1 MSATTAGGGR
11 VDGAPD
17 GRSATDVGAVLAR
30 RPAWAEIDHAAIASN
45 VAALA
50 ALVAPA
56 ALCAVVKADGY
67 GHGAVEVGRTALAS
81 GATWLAVAMAG
92 EGAVLRAAGIDAPVL
107 VLGEPTAGEW
117 DDVVRLGLRPTVHRS
132 EAIAGLGAAAA
143 RAGGPPLPV
152 HLKVDTGMHRIGVAP
167 DRAAALAG
175 EVDAHPALVL
185 EGLWTHCPVA
195 DEPGNPYTA
204 AQAERFAT
212 VVADVRAAGGA
223 PAMVHAANS
232 AAAMD
237 HPALRG
243 DLARCGIAVYG
254 LDPSPALAGRLP
266 LRPALSLKATVT
278 STRVVPAGEAVSYGL
293 RRPCLV
299 DTVVATVPLGYAD
312 GVPRRLGEVGGE
324 VLVHGRRRPFAGTVT
339 MDQVLVDCG
348 PPGGDDVVAVGDE
361 VVLLG
366 HQGGDRVGAEE
377 WAARLG
383 TISYEITCGISPR
396 VPRRH
401 LGRPSTSPTTVAPS
415 SASGRGRE

>member
-1 MSATTAGGGR
+1 VIATAAGGGL

-17 GRSATDVGAVLAR
+17 GARATDVRAVLAR

-56 ALCAVVKADGY
+56 DLCAVVKADGY
-67 GHGAVEVGRTALAS
+67 GHGAVEVARTALAS

-107 VLGEPTAGEW
+107 VLGEPTTGEW

-167 DRAAALAG
+167 DLAAVLAA

-185 EGLWTHCPVA
+185 EGVWTHCPVA

-212 VVADVRAAGGA
+212 VVAALRGAGGA
-223 PAMVHAANS
+223 PAVVHAANS

-293 RRPCLV
+293 RRPCQV

-324 VLVHGRRRPFAGTVT
+324 VLVRGRRRPFAGTVT

-361 VVLLG
+361 VVLIG

-401 LGRPSTSPTTVAPS
+401 VGRAGSTG
-415 SASGRGRE
+415 GRA

>member
-1 MSATTAGGGR
+1 MTGAVAGGRTGATG
-11 VDGAPD
+11 GAPAGGVPAID
-17 GRSATDVGAVLAR
+17 AAAVLAR
-30 RPAWAEIDHAAIASN
+30 RPAWVEVDHEA
-45 VAALA
+45 VAANVRALA
-50 ALVAPA
+50 DLVAPA

-67 GHGAVEVGRTALAS
+67 GHGAVAVARTALAS

-92 EGAVLRAAGIDAPVL
+92 EGAALRAAGIDAPVL
-107 VLGEPTAGEW
+107 VLGEPTAEEW

-132 EAIAGLGAAAA
+132 EAVAGLGAAAR
-143 RAGGPPLPV
+143 RAGGAALPV

-167 DRAAALAG
+167 DRAAALAA
-175 EVDAHPALVL
+175 EVDAHPWLVL
-185 EGLWTHCPVA
+185 EGVWTHCPVA

-212 VVADVRAAGGA
+212 VVAALRSSGVA
-223 PAMVHAANS
+223 PPLVHAANS

-243 DLARCGIAVYG
+243 DLARSGIAVYG

-293 RRPCLV
+293 RRPCVV

-312 GVPRRLGEVGGE
+312 GVPRRLGELGGE
-324 VLVHGRRRPFAGTVT
+324 VLVRGRRRPFAGTVT

-348 PPGGDDVVAVGDE
+348 PPGEAHVAVGDE

-366 HQGGDRVGAEE
+366 RQGGLRIGAEE

-383 TISYEITCGISPR
+383 TISYEITCGISAR

-401 LGRPSTSPTTVAPS
+401 VGARWPAEAP
-415 SASGRGRE
+415 G